1 MLEIRHVRFA
11 YSGPP
16 VVDGVDL
23 TIARGEIVA
32 VVGPNGAGK
41 STLLRLA
48 SGLLE
53 PQAGEV
59 CLDGEPVRSIPR
71 RLAARRIAGVAAE
84 TDPRFP
90 FTVRDTVALGR
101 HPWRGSFGPL
111 SAADEARID
120 AALEAADL
128 LALADR
134 PLPSLSSGE
143 RQRAALARC
152 LAQGGDLL
160 LLDEPTAHLDLGHR
174 LRMLDVLRARAKAS
188 GRAVLAVLHDLNLAG
203 VFADRIVL
211 LVGGRV
217 AADGPPAAVLTAAR
231 IREAFGAAVDVLDH
245 PQTGAPV
252 VVPIGGGG
260 AGEMP

>member
-1 MLEIRHVRFA
+1 VLEIRHVRFA
-11 YSGPP
+11 YAGPP

-23 TIARGEIVA
+23 TVARGEIVA

-53 PQAGEV
+53 PQSGEI
-59 CLDGEPVRSIPR
+59 CLDGEPVRSMPR
-71 RLAARRIAGVAAE
+71 RLAARRIAGVVADA
-84 TDPRFP
+84 DARFP

-101 HPWRGSFGPL
+101 HPWRGAFGPL
-111 SAADEARID
+111 SPADQAAIDEAL
-120 AALEAADL
+120 AAAELT
-128 LALADR
+128 ALADR

-152 LAQGGDLL
+152 LVQGGDLV

-174 LRMLDVLRARAKAS
+174 LRMLDVLRARARAS

-203 VFADRIVL
+203 VFADRVVL
-211 LVGGRV
+211 LVAGRV
-217 AADGPPAAVLTAAR
+217 AADGPPAEVFTVAR
-231 IREAFGAAVDVLDH
+231 IREAFGAEVAVLDH
-245 PQTGAPV
+245 PQTGDPV
-252 VVPIGGGG
+252 VVPLGGGEP
-260 AGEMP
+260 A

>member
-1 MLEIRHVRFA
+1 MLEIRHVSFT

-16 VVDGVDL
+16 VLDGVDVGV
-23 TIARGEIVA
+23 APGEIVA

-59 CLDGEPVRSIPR
+59 LLDGVPIRSLPR
-71 RLAARRIAGVAAE
+71 RLAARRIAGVVADA
-84 TDPRFP
+84 DARFP
-90 FTVRDTVALGR
+90 YTVRDTVALGR
-101 HPWRGSFGPL
+101 HPWRGAFGAL
-111 SAADEARID
+111 SADDEARID
-120 AALEAADL
+120 GALAAAELVH
-128 LALADR
+128 LADR

-152 LAQGGDLL
+152 LVQGGDLA

-174 LRMLDVLRARAKAS
+174 LRMLDVLRTRAKAR

-203 VFADRIVL
+203 AFADRVVL
-211 LVGGRV
+211 LVAGRV
-217 AADGPPAAVLTAAR
+217 AADGSPAEVFTPDR

-245 PQTGAPV
+245 PKTGAPV
-252 VVPIGGGG
+252 VVPLSDGG
-260 AGEMP
+260 AA